1 MGVRRKA
8 REQALQVLYEMEI
21 SKINA
26 SEALRLYWEDLANKP
41 ANKEFTELIV
51 RGVEANREVIDGIIR
66 CVSENWQLNRM
77 VKVDLNILRM
87 AIFELL
93 YCNDIPSKV
102 SINEAIDLGK
112 KFGTDDSAAFIN
124 GILDRVLKDY
134 IIKKGDLKD
143 GVSGKS

>member
-26 SEALRLYWEDLANKP
+26 SEALKLYWEDLGNKP
-41 ANKEFTELIV
+41 ADKKFTELIV

-66 CVSENWQLNRM
+66 CISENWQLNRM

-93 YCNDIPSKV
+93 YCNDIPFKV

-134 IIKKGDLKD
+134 IIKKGT
-143 GVSGKS
+143 

>member
-8 REQALQVLYEMEI
+8 REQALQILYEMEI

-26 SEALRLYWEDLANKP
+26 SEALKLYWEDLANKP
-41 ANKEFTELIV
+41 ADKEFTELIV
-51 RGVEANREVIDGIIR
+51 RGVEVNREAIDEIIR
-66 CVSENWQLNRM
+66 RVSKNWQLNRM
-77 VKVDLNILRM
+77 VKVDLTILRM

-134 IIKKGDLKD
+134 IIKKGT
-143 GVSGKS
+143 

>member
-8 REQALQVLYEMEI
+8 REQALQILYEMEV
-21 SKINA
+21 SRINA
-26 SEALRLYWEDLANKP
+26 NEALKLYWENLSDKP
-41 ANKEFTELIV
+41 ADKEFTEFIV
-51 RGVEANREVIDGIIR
+51 RGVERYKDEIDRLIQS
-66 CVSENWQLNRM
+66 VSENWQINRM

-93 YCNDIPSKV
+93 HCNDIPSKV

-112 KFGTDDSAAFIN
+112 KFGTDDSPAFIN

-134 IIKKGDLKD
+134 VIKKGDPID
-143 GVSGKS
+143 GISG